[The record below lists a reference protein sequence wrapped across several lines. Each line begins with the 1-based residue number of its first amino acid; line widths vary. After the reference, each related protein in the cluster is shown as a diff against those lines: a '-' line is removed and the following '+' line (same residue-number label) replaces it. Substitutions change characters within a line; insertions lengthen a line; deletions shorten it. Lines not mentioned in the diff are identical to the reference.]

1 MPHLP
6 ARDKHRGGRPPLEEI
21 WAMDWDEVLPKPRK
35 AVTVGEDLKVLS
47 VAELEE
53 RIRMLEQEI
62 GRVRNELQVKRAHEQ
77 AAAALFKR

>member
-1 MPHLP
+1 
-6 ARDKHRGGRPPLEEI
+6 
-21 WAMDWDEVLPKPRK
+21 MDWDEVLPKPGK

-53 RIRMLEQEI
+53 RIRVLEQEI

-77 AAAALFKR
+77 SAAALFKR